1 MHRKG
6 GGMKIQHAYCSAC
19 DRQVEVMVSEEAR
32 ESDNAIAAD
41 ASKVVCLAYGEQ
53 CTGSMCPLFD
63 VPTEQM
69 KESFERQKRA
79 EGSGEDDDG

>member
-1 MHRKG
+1 
-6 GGMKIQHAYCSAC
+6 MKIQHAYCSAC
-19 DRQVEVMVSEEAR
+19 DRQVEVMVSEEAQER
-32 ESDNAIAAD
+32 AHTPTSG

-69 KESFERQKRA
+69 KESFERQKQLD
-79 EGSGEDDDG
+79 GSGEDDDG

>member
-1 MHRKG
+1 
-6 GGMKIQHAYCSAC
+6 MKIQHAYCSAC
-19 DRQVEVMVSEEAR
+19 DRQVEVMVSEEAQ
-32 ESDNAIAAD
+32 ESASTPD

-69 KESFERQKRA
+69 KESFERQRRA
-79 EGSGEDDDG
+79 DGSGDDDDG

>member
-1 MHRKG
+1 
-6 GGMKIQHAYCSAC
+6 MKTQHAYCSAC
-19 DRQVEVMVSEEAR
+19 DRQVEVMVSESA
-32 ESDNAIAAD
+32 STSD

-79 EGSGEDDDG
+79 DGSGEDDDG

>member
-1 MHRKG
+1 
-6 GGMKIQHAYCSAC
+6 MKIQHAYCSAC

-32 ESDNAIAAD
+32 ESEGASTSD

-69 KESFERQKRA
+69 KESFARQKGA
-79 EGSGEDDDG
+79 DGSGEGDHG

>member
-1 MHRKG
+1 
-6 GGMKIQHAYCSAC
+6 MKIQHAYCSAC
-19 DRQVEVMVSEEAR
+19 DRQVEVVVSEEAQ
-32 ESDNAIAAD
+32 ESASTLD

-69 KESFERQKRA
+69 KESFERQRRA
-79 EGSGEDDDG
+79 DGSGDDDDG

>member
-1 MHRKG
+1 
-6 GGMKIQHAYCSAC
+6 MKIQHAYCSAC
-19 DRQVEVMVSEEAR
+19 DRQVEVMVSEEAQER
-32 ESDNAIAAD
+32 ARVSTSG

-69 KESFERQKRA
+69 KESFERQKHA
-79 EGSGEDDDG
+79 DGSGEDDDG

>member
-1 MHRKG
+1 
-6 GGMKIQHAYCSAC
+6 MKIQNAYCSAC
-19 DRQVEVMVSEEAR
+19 DRQVEVMVSGSA
-32 ESDNAIAAD
+32 STSD

-69 KESFERQKRA
+69 KESFERRKRA
-79 EGSGEDDDG
+79 DGSGEDDDG

>member
-1 MHRKG
+1 
-6 GGMKIQHAYCSAC
+6 MKIQHAYCSAC
-19 DRQVEVMVSEEAR
+19 DRQVEVIVSERA
-32 ESDNAIAAD
+32 STSD

-69 KESFERQKRA
+69 KESFERQRRA
-79 EGSGEDDDG
+79 DGSGDDDDG

>member
-1 MHRKG
+1 
-6 GGMKIQHAYCSAC
+6 MKIQYAYCSAC
-19 DRQVEVMVSEEAR
+19 DRQVEVMVR
-32 ESDNAIAAD
+32 EDAQESAGASTLD

-69 KESFERQKRA
+69 KESFERHKRA
-79 EGSGEDDDG
+79 DGSGEDDDG

>member
-1 MHRKG
+1 
-6 GGMKIQHAYCSAC
+6 MKIQHAYCSAC
-19 DRQVEVMVSEEAR
+19 DRQVEVMVSEGAQ
-32 ESDNAIAAD
+32 ESEGSSTSD

-69 KESFERQKRA
+69 KESFERQKRTD
-79 EGSGEDDDG
+79 GSGEDDDG